1 MTEPAGTP
9 RRSRAERL
17 ALAAALKQS
26 ENIRAVTRALN
37 RERYVDRH
45 PEQAREEKGLRRAQ
59 AKLRA
64 DWSHKREGT
73 PETHAHAART
83 TQGALARLYMGG
95 AIDANQLAWSAE
107 IARVHAQI
115 VRDVVPATVSLETRV
130 DQSRSGD
137 GAFFEALGRVRA
149 EIAYTAWRAALPKA
163 GVVLAMITEDLPV
176 SVAARRFGMRT
187 ARAKLLL
194 ILALDRWPEHKDDAR
209 RQVDAA
215 DLAAAQAGLF

>member
-1 MTEPAGTP
+1 MIN
-9 RRSRAERL
+9 RRKRDRKARE
-17 ALAAALKQS
+17 KQV
-26 ENIRAVTRALN
+26 EAQRHKINQDYAR
-37 RERYVDRH
+37 RH
-45 PEQAREEKGLRRAQ
+45 PERARDERELRRQNA
-59 AKLRA
+59 ALGP

-73 PETHAHAART
+73 PETHARAART
-83 TQGALARLYMGG
+83 TQGALLRLYMSG

-176 SVAARRFGMRT
+176 SAAARRFGMRT

-194 ILALDRWPEHKDDAR
+194 INALDHWPYFMDDAR